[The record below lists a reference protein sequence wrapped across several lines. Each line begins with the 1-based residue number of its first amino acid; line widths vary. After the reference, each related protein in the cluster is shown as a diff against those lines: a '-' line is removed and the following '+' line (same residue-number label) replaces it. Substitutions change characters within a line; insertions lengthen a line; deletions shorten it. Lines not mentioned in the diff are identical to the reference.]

1 MFGFYDLEHVA
12 NKADIAKWF
21 YRENAIMKI
30 GPHRIS
36 ILYYLHKKAARFV
49 FRVISFLKKSNVKS
63 AWKGNQN
70 TQMSWQ

>member
-1 MFGFYDLEHVA
+1 MSQGKRILQNDFL
-12 NKADIAKWF
+12 NKI
-21 YRENAIMKI
+21 AIMKI

-36 ILYYLHKKAARFV
+36 ILYYLHKIAARFV
-49 FRVISFLKKSNVKS
+49 FRVISFLKKSNAKS